1 MRTIRGYTLK
11 LKDDNGNKLAPN
23 TAIVEFDA
31 DMIDDVPSDG
41 ILDGYTLFQGS
52 IVYVISSGKFY
63 VLDSEGKWHDS
74 KDGAILSQE

>member
-11 LKDDNGNKLAPN
+11 LKDDNGNELAPN

-31 DMIDDVPSDG
+31 DTIDDIPSDG

-63 VLDSEGKWHDS
+63 VLDSEGNWHDS
-74 KDGAILSQE
+74 KDGAIFSQE